1 LYEVRCLEKTIETK
15 IVEIDKFYS
24 TVSVHEE
31 VYIYRRLADIYDPT
45 AISILNTKKEIVGYL
60 DRDIAEIK
68 ILPKIKKGIKFRCF
82 VTGPPD
88 GEIIP
93 ISIIETDDIES
104 TLRNGPVSQISN
116 PSRIQLPDE
125 EYSDDKID
133 EPEDEAE
140 LEYPDL
146 DELKI
151 DENDDGEDWV

>member
-1 LYEVRCLEKTIETK
+1 MEKTIETK
-15 IVEIDKFYS
+15 IVETDKFFS

-60 DRDIAEIK
+60 DRDIAEIQ

-88 GEIIP
+88 GESIP
-93 ISIIETDDIES
+93 ISMTETDDIES
-104 TLRNGPVSQISN
+104 TPRNGPVSQISN
-116 PSRIQLPDE
+116 PSRIKLPDE
-125 EYSDDKID
+125 EYIDDEID
-133 EPEDEAE
+133 KSEDEE
-140 LEYPDL
+140 NLEFPDL

-151 DENDDGEDWV
+151 SEDDSED